1 METSRSVSVQ
11 RMDDSFEH
19 FRAEFT
25 PAATQLKLFS
35 GAQKSPAAVFTWAA
49 PDATHVELHGT
60 LGEDTLFVSLTPIDR
75 NKFLLMNRGFH
86 WVQPNSLV
94 E

>member
-49 PDATHVELHGT
+49 PDATHASCTEP
-60 LGEDTLFVSLTPIDR
+60 SARTPIRVSHAD
-75 NKFLLMNRGFH
+75 
-86 WVQPNSLV
+86 
-94 E
+94 